1 MNEARTFTGMV
12 KKGLDKFK
20 KACYNH
26 NTKLKQERVTKM
38 IKYVHV
44 PEQNKTIA
52 VLENTKYDAIHKIA
66 KVMGQTKSL
75 CFDPSKYLMSSSYR
89 AVVVCH
95 PDDEYDPAV
104 GMKMAKA
111 KLLDRYYAALDA
123 KCDEFSKDLNA
134 AMFEF
139 CNRVSCTRKNRENA

>member
-20 KACYNH
+20 NVCYYH
-26 NTKLKQERVTKM
+26 NTKLKQERTTKM

-44 PEQNKTIA
+44 LEQNKTIA

-104 GMKMAKA
+104 GMKAAKA

-123 KCDEFSKDLNA
+123 KCDEFAEDLNA

-139 CNRVSCTRKNRENA
+139 CNRVNCTRKNRENA

>member
-1 MNEARTFTGMV
+1 MNEARIFTGMV

-52 VLENTKYDAIHKIA
+52 VLENTKYDAIHKIV

-75 CFDPSKYLMSSSYR
+75 CFDPSKYLMNNSYR

-123 KCDEFSKDLNA
+123 KCDEFAEDLNA
-134 AMFEF
+134 AQFEF

>member
-1 MNEARTFTGMV
+1 
-12 KKGLDKFK
+12 
-20 KACYNH
+20 
-26 NTKLKQERVTKM
+26 M
-38 IKYVHV
+38 IKYFEI
-44 PEQNKTIA
+44 PEQRKIVAT
-52 VLENTKYDAIHKIA
+52 LSNTRYDAVHKIA
-66 KVMGQTKSL
+66 KVTGQTKSL

-95 PDDEYDPAV
+95 DEDKYDFKK
-104 GMKMAKA
+104 GKEIAKA

-123 KCDEFSKDLNA
+123 KCDEFANDLNT

>member
-1 MNEARTFTGMV
+1 
-12 KKGLDKFK
+12 
-20 KACYNH
+20 
-26 NTKLKQERVTKM
+26 M

-104 GMKMAKA
+104 GMKMVKA

-123 KCDEFSKDLNA
+123 KCDEFAEDLNA

-139 CNRVSCTRKNRENA
+139 CNRVNCTRKNRENA

>member
-1 MNEARTFTGMV
+1 MRQELLPWLV

-52 VLENTKYDAIHKIA
+52 ILENTKYDAIHKIA
-66 KVMGQTKSL
+66 KIMGQTKSL
-75 CFDPSKYLMSSSYR
+75 CFNPSKYLMSSSYR

-95 PDDEYDPAV
+95 PDDEYNPAV

-123 KCDEFSKDLNA
+123 KCDEFAEDLNA
-134 AMFEF
+134 AQFEF

>member
-20 KACYNH
+20 KVCYNH
-26 NTKLKQERVTKM
+26 NTKLKQERITKM
-38 IKYVHV
+38 IKFVHV

-52 VLENTKYDAIHKIA
+52 ILENTKYDAIHKIA
-66 KVMGQTKSL
+66 KIMGQTKSL
-75 CFDPSKYLMSSSYR
+75 CFNPSKYLMSSSYR

-95 PDDEYDPAV
+95 PDDEYNPAV

-111 KLLDRYYAALDA
+111 KLLDRYYTALDA
-123 KCDEFSKDLNA
+123 KCDEFAEDLNA
-134 AMFEF
+134 AQFEF